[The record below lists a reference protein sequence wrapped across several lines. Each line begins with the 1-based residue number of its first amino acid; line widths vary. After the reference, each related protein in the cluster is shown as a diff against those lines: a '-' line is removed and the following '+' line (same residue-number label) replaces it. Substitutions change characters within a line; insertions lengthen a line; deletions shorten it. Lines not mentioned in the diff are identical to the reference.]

1 MLNLR
6 KRTILEIIA
15 VVGVLGILSIFVFMR
30 SSNQRWTA
38 MNTRVAELRAEAR
51 SRKMPWT
58 VLHGTPL
65 PGNAW
70 DDYQIALNDALTWSE
85 DPNGAMLGR
94 FVNGDAT
101 VDRTLID
108 QMIATHAE
116 AIEHLRRGAQK
127 TDGQY
132 PYKWEDGTQAA
143 LPSILASRK
152 LVNFGV
158 AQARIWR
165 EGGRT
170 AEAADLLLDVSM
182 FARDLGANGVLL
194 TSLIGDAAY
203 LITFNELRSLVLSGK
218 LTKAQLADL
227 EKKLETLDHDFPSI
241 RPTLTNENLSA
252 MDAALEPSSIGEW
265 FELTAQGGWRY
276 GLSTRAMTLAA
287 FEERESYIQRTKNLE
302 KTDFGAVKKE
312 ADALEAVASSSVNPL
327 IRMYTPSITRSIA
340 AHGEALARLRLLRAA
355 TGFLATGKVPTVPDP
370 FGRNLLYEDTGAKLR
385 IWSVGADGIDQKGPG
400 VWSIQPRQLDIVIEI
415 PK

>member
-15 VVGVLGILSIFVFMR
+15 VVGVLGVLSIFVFMR
-30 SSNQRWTA
+30 SSNERWTA

-51 SRKMPWT
+51 SRKMPRT

-70 DDYQIALNDALTWSE
+70 DDYQIALNDALTWNE
-85 DPNGAMLGR
+85 DPNGAMLAR
-94 FVNGDAT
+94 FVKGDAT

-108 QMIATHAE
+108 QMIATHAG

-132 PYKWEDGTQAA
+132 PYKWEDGAQAA
-143 LPSILASRK
+143 LPSLLASRK

-165 EGGRT
+165 ESGRT
-170 AEAADLLLDVSM
+170 AEAADLLFDVSM

-203 LITFNELRSLVLSGK
+203 LMTFNELRSLVLSGK

-227 EKKLETLDHDFPSI
+227 DKKLEALDHDFPSI
-241 RPTLTNENLSA
+241 RTALTNESLLA
-252 MDAALEPSSIGEW
+252 TDLTAEPSIGEW
-265 FELTAQGGWRY
+265 FELTVQGGWRY

-287 FEERESYIQRTKNLE
+287 FEERESYMRRTKNLD
-302 KTDFGAVKKE
+302 KADFGAVKKE
-312 ADALEAVASSSVNPL
+312 ADAMEAEATSSANPL
-327 IRMYTPSITRSIA
+327 IRMSAPSITRSIA
-340 AHGEALARLRLLRAA
+340 AGGEALARLRLLRAA
-355 TGFLATGKVPTVPDP
+355 TGFLVTGKVPTVPDP
-370 FGRNLLYEDTGAKLR
+370 FGTNLLYEDTGTKLR

-400 VWSIQPRQLDIVIEI
+400 VWSTEPRQLDIVIEI

>member
-15 VVGVLGILSIFVFMR
+15 VVGVLGVLSTFVFMR
-30 SSNQRWTA
+30 SSNERWTA

-51 SRKMPWT
+51 SRKTPRT

-70 DDYQIALNDALTWSE
+70 DDYQIALNDALTWNE
-85 DPNGAMLGR
+85 DPNGATLAR

-127 TDGQY
+127 TEGQY
-132 PYKWEDGTQAA
+132 PYKWENGAQAA
-143 LPSILASRK
+143 LPSLLASRK

-165 EGGRT
+165 ESGRT

-218 LTKAQLADL
+218 LTKAHLADL
-227 EKKLETLDHDFPSI
+227 EKKLEAIDHDFPSI

-265 FELTAQGGWRY
+265 FALTAEGGWRY

-312 ADALEAVASSSVNPL
+312 ADAMETEASSSVNPL
-327 IRMYTPSITRSIA
+327 IRMSTPSITRSIA
-340 AHGEALARLRLLRAA
+340 AHGEALTRLRLLRAA
-355 TGFLATGKVPTVPDP
+355 TGFLVTGKVPTLPDP
-370 FGRNLLYEDTGAKLR
+370 FGTNLLYDDTGTKLR

-400 VWSIQPRQLDIVIEI
+400 VWSTAPRQLDIVIEI